1 VTVGRLP
8 RKDRML
14 ALALVYSFIRWAVIA
29 TIMAAIV
36 LIILRSI
43 FNYIDVNP
51 FTWHARNVRRAT
63 DPVIMPVR
71 RMLIAFRLDP
81 KVAPFIL
88 VILLIVVGYLIV
100 QIAGTLLN
108 TIAGIFFALTARK
121 ASAPVGIA
129 GYLLFGFLGLYTL
142 AIFVR
147 IVLAWFGTSYA
158 NGLMRFLIRLTE
170 PLLGPLRRMLPT
182 VGMFDVSP
190 IVAFLII
197 WICQAAV
204 AATLLHGWPISFF

>member
-1 VTVGRLP
+1 MV
-8 RKDRML
+8 
-14 ALALVYSFIRWAVIA
+14 ALALTYSLIRWAVIA
-29 TIMAAIV
+29 TIMAAILLV
-36 LIILRSI
+36 LLRSLFI
-43 FNYIDVNP
+43 YLDVNP

-71 RMLIAFRLDP
+71 RMLMAFRLDP

-88 VILLIVVGYLIV
+88 VIMIIVIGYLIL

-108 TIAGIFFALTARK
+108 TIAGIFFAVTERK
-121 ASAPVGIA
+121 AGTPVGIA

-142 AIFVR
+142 SIFVR
-147 IVLAWFGTSYA
+147 IVMSWFGTSYA
-158 NGLMRFLIRLTE
+158 NPLMRFLILLTE

-190 IVAFLII
+190 IVAFLIV
-197 WICQAAV
+197 WICQTAV
-204 AATLLHGWPISFF
+204 AGTLLRGWPISFF

>member
-1 VTVGRLP
+1 MTV
-8 RKDRML
+8 L
-14 ALALVYSFIRWAVIA
+14 ALIYSFIRLFVTA
-29 TIMAAIV
+29 TIMAAIT
-36 LIILRSI
+36 LIIVRSI

-51 FTWHARNVRRAT
+51 FTWHARNVRRVT
-63 DPVIMPVR
+63 DPVIIPVR
-71 RMLIAFRLDP
+71 RMLMAFRLDP

-88 VILLIVVGYLIV
+88 IILMIVVGYLIV

-108 TIAGIFFALTARK
+108 TIAGIVYALTARK
-121 ASAPVGIA
+121 LGAPVGIA

-158 NGLMRFLIRLTE
+158 NPLMRFLIRLTE
-170 PLLGPLRRMLPT
+170 PLLAPLRRSLPT

-190 IVAFLII
+190 IVAFLIV
-197 WICQAAV
+197 WVCQAAV

>member
-1 VTVGRLP
+1 
-8 RKDRML
+8 ML
-14 ALALVYSFIRWAVIA
+14 ALALTYSLIRWAVIA
-29 TIMAAIV
+29 TIVAAILLV
-36 LIILRSI
+36 ILRSI

-71 RMLIAFRLDP
+71 RMLMGFRLDP

-88 VILLIVVGYLIV
+88 IIMLIVIGYLIV

-108 TIAGIFFALTARK
+108 TIAGIFFAVNERK
-121 ASAPVGIA
+121 AGAPMGIA

-147 IVLAWFGTSYA
+147 IVMSWFGTSYA
-158 NGLMRFLIRLTE
+158 NPLMRFLIRLTE

-190 IVAFLII
+190 IVAFLIV
-197 WICQAAV
+197 WICQTAV

>member
-1 VTVGRLP
+1 MT
-8 RKDRML
+8 
-14 ALALVYSFIRWAVIA
+14 ALALIYSFIRLFVTA
-29 TIMAAIV
+29 TIMAAIA
-36 LIILRSI
+36 LIIVRSI

-51 FTWHARNVRRAT
+51 FTWYARNVRRAT

-71 RMLIAFRLDP
+71 RMLMAFRLDP

-88 VILLIVVGYLIV
+88 IILIIVVGYLIV

-108 TIAGIFFALTARK
+108 TIAGIVYALTARK
-121 ASAPVGIA
+121 LGAPVGIA

-147 IVLAWFGTSYA
+147 IVLTWFGTSYA
-158 NGLMRFLIRLTE
+158 NALMRFLILVTE
-170 PLLGPLRRMLPT
+170 PLLAPLRRSLPT

-190 IVAFLII
+190 IVAFLIV
-197 WICQAAV
+197 WVCQAAV
-204 AATLLHGWPISFF
+204 AATLLHGWPTSFF

>member
-1 VTVGRLP
+1 
-8 RKDRML
+8 ML
-14 ALALVYSFIRWAVIA
+14 ALALTYSLIRWAVIA
-29 TIMAAIV
+29 TIMAAILLV
-36 LIILRSI
+36 ILRSI

-71 RMLIAFRLDP
+71 RMLMAFRLDP

-88 VILLIVVGYLIV
+88 IIMLIVIGYLIV

-108 TIAGIFFALTARK
+108 TIAGIFFAVHEQK
-121 ASAPVGIA
+121 SGAPVAIA
-129 GYLLFGFLGLYTL
+129 GYLLFGFFGLYTL

-147 IVLAWFGTSYA
+147 IVMSWFGTSYA
-158 NGLMRFLIRLTE
+158 NPLMRFLVRLTE

-190 IVAFLII
+190 IVAFLIV
-197 WICQAAV
+197 WICQTAV
-204 AATLLHGWPISFF
+204 AATLLNGWPISFF

>member
-1 VTVGRLP
+1 
-8 RKDRML
+8 ML
-14 ALALVYSFIRWAVIA
+14 ALALTYSLIRWAVIA
-29 TIMAAIV
+29 TIVAAILLV
-36 LIILRSI
+36 ILRSI

-71 RMLIAFRLDP
+71 RMLMGFRLDP

-88 VILLIVVGYLIV
+88 IIMLIVIGYLIV

-108 TIAGIFFALTARK
+108 TIAGIFFAVNERK
-121 ASAPVGIA
+121 AGAPIGIA

-147 IVLAWFGTSYA
+147 IVMSWFGTSYA
-158 NGLMRFLIRLTE
+158 NPLMRFLIRLTE

-190 IVAFLII
+190 IVAFLIV
-197 WICQAAV
+197 WICQTAV